1 MKRVVS
7 PSPNFDAR
15 PDGVKPELLV
25 LHYTDTV
32 AVADTLAIL
41 LDPARKVSA
50 HYVVDEDGTVHSL
63 VDEAARAWH
72 AGVSCWRGLR
82 DVNARSIG
90 IEIQNPGHR
99 CGYRAFP
106 DAQIDAVAALCREIA
121 ARHDIAPRDVVGH
134 SDVAPSRKRDP
145 GELFPWAR
153 LAKEGVGLFPS
164 GVAPRRRVVRDFGPG
179 DRDEAV
185 MAAQND
191 LARVGYDCP
200 LTGAL
205 DETTQSVL
213 VAFQRRYRPAR
224 FDGRLDGET
233 QALLTALLAQIFP

>member
-1 MKRVVS
+1 MKRVAS
-7 PSPNFDAR
+7 PSPSFDAR
-15 PDGVKPELLV
+15 PAGVRPELLV
-25 LHYTDTV
+25 LHYTDTN
-32 AVADTLAIL
+32 ALADTLAIL

-50 HYVVDEDGTVHSL
+50 HYVVDEDGTVHAL

-72 AGVSCWRGLR
+72 AGVSCWRGHR

-106 DAQIDAVAALCREIA
+106 DAQIDAVIALCREIA
-121 ARHDIAPRDVVGH
+121 ARHAIAPRDIVGH
-134 SDVAPSRKRDP
+134 SDVAPSRKCDP

-179 DRDEAV
+179 DSDEAV
-185 MAAQND
+185 LTAQNG
-191 LARVGYDCP
+191 LVRVGYDCP
-200 LTGAL
+200 VTGTL
-205 DETTQSVL
+205 DEATQAVL
-213 VAFQRRYRPAR
+213 VAFQRRFRPAR

-233 QALLTALLAQIFP
+233 QARLTALLAQIFP